1 MSDVAGLN
9 LKNETRN
16 GRVYRKRNLDRV
28 GKPGAPLPTPL
39 DPWRA
44 MLTVPGGRPWT
55 AATHCGLV
63 LLTAVTPGLRVLL
76 QADTSLQDVSKV
88 IVLPGFI

>member
-1 MSDVAGLN
+1 
-9 LKNETRN
+9 
-16 GRVYRKRNLDRV
+16 
-28 GKPGAPLPTPL
+28 
-39 DPWRA
+39 

-88 IVLPGFI
+88 IVLPGFILRVGECEEQSGGGSHSLAATAAEAAVLHLTAEQLPDDRVP